1 MKVRRH
7 CNPIFV
13 LLILPAL
20 VSAQSDRRDDDK
32 GNEEYRKTFKMHT
45 DADARLRLDIDAG
58 EVRISPSTSGDE
70 IRVWLDYTKDQFTH
84 TITHDDRNN
93 ELDINLDKKGWFDHD
108 SDHTTAKLELELPT
122 NVKMRIYSRIK
133 AGEIDMQLGG
143 LQIVE
148 FALKTWA
155 GEVDVDFDEPNK
167 SEMRLLEI
175 NTKVGESS
183 LRNLGNARFV
193 NADIDG
199 GIGEMTIDFRGAMIK
214 GATADVDLDIGETVI
229 ILPDNGGTKL
239 SISKFPFLS
248 QVNMSFR
255 LEKEGRYYYT
265 KNYEQAAQTFDLRL
279 NTGIGELRIE

>member
-1 MKVRRH
+1 MNVRRH

-20 VSAQSDRRDDDK
+20 ASAQSDRRNDGK
-32 GNEEYRKTFKMHT
+32 ENEEYRKTFKMHT
-45 DADARLRLDIDAG
+45 DTDARLRLDIDAG
-58 EVRISPSTSGDE
+58 EVRLSPSTSGDE
-70 IRVWLDYTKDQFTH
+70 IRVWLEYTKNQFTH
-84 TITHDDRNN
+84 IVTYDERNN
-93 ELDINLDKKGWFDHD
+93 ELDITLDKKGWFDHNN
-108 SDHTTAKLELELPT
+108 DHTTARLELELPT
-122 NVKMRIYSRIK
+122 KVKMRIYSRIK

-143 LQIVE
+143 VHIIE

-155 GEVDVDFDEPNK
+155 GQVDVDFDEPNK
-167 SEMRLLEI
+167 SEMRLFEI

-193 NADIDG
+193 NADING

-229 ILPDNGGTKL
+229 ILPDNSGTKL
-239 SISKFPFLS
+239 SVSKFPFLS
-248 QVNMSFR
+248 QVNMPIR

-265 KNYEQAAQTFDLRL
+265 KNYEQSGQTFDLRL
-279 NTGIGELRIE
+279 NSGIGELRIE